1 MPTTNGVSDW
11 VNWKNLI
18 AVVSIAVIVL
28 IAVLNYFQ
36 NQLSEV
42 EAVNNQ
48 QQANIAVLAE
58 QNKQVTDR
66 LVRIENKLDKV
77 IKIY

>member
-1 MPTTNGVSDW
+1 MSTTDKVSDW

-18 AVVSIAVIVL
+18 AVASIAVIVL